1 MEYLHLM
8 RRDFFFFFSDWHICL
23 FFFFFLITQLSRMQG
38 CLPAGWVQAQS
49 EIVAE
54 FLLFGCGFDTSVIES
69 LYFHYL

>member
-8 RRDFFFFFSDWHICL
+8 RLAYLSL
-23 FFFFFLITQLSRMQG
+23 FFFFLITQLSRMQG

-69 LYFHYL
+69 LYFH